1 MDLEAKIKAFAE
13 EARRILLQRAL
24 ESKGQLTGKAFWQG
38 YTSNGNGLVKLP
50 DGQYKIVKVIGNVVV
65 PKNTV
70 VYIDGENT
78 VEVGFRRELP
88 QARDGKKQQPKVT
101 VAQRIRRP
109 LLLIDDRIP
118 VFGWIVIYYSNNNIF
133 NANNGSA
140 TSAICDDRQYYPFY
154 QTYDSDSGTHSNN
167 QPATHGKC
175 LRVSAAYAYAQ
186 MSLGPNNYSASA
198 TASVGSI

>member
-78 VEVGFRRELP
+78 VEVGFR
-88 QARDGKKQQPKVT
+88 GNYHKQETAK
-101 VAQRIRRP
+101 
-109 LLLIDDRIP
+109 
-118 VFGWIVIYYSNNNIF
+118 NN
-133 NANNGSA
+133 S
-140 TSAICDDRQYYPFY
+140 Q
-154 QTYDSDSGTHSNN
+154 
-167 QPATHGKC
+167 K
-175 LRVSAAYAYAQ
+175 
-186 MSLGPNNYSASA
+186 
-198 TASVGSI
+198 